1 LWPKES
7 NSDRVPDSSDVARI
21 APGKRNVKKPTP
33 FGKYYLLER
42 INTGGMAEVFRA
54 KAFGVEGFE
63 RLVAVKRILSNIAED
78 KEFIRMFIEEAKLAV
93 QLNHAN
99 IAQIFDLGVVD
110 GSYYIALEHVH
121 GRDLRAM
128 FDRCRQLGD
137 PMPVSQACFAV
148 MKVCEGLDYAHNKRD
163 QAGRELN
170 LVHRDVSP
178 QNVLVSFEG
187 EVKLIDFGI
196 AKAAGKGSK
205 TQAGILKGK
214 FGYMSPE
221 QVRGIPVDRRSDVFS
236 CGIVLYELLT
246 GERLFVGESD
256 FSTLEK
262 VRNVE
267 ILPPST
273 YNRRIPDELER
284 ICLKALAKDPDERY
298 QNAIDLHDEL
308 QAFVYTAGEFYSRKD
323 LAGWMKK
330 TFGREIEEE
339 TAKLESY
346 RQLKAPSS
354 TEPPPMARPPQGS
367 RPPTTQ
373 ASPRG
378 RTVDSAGRPSMAP
391 TGQHR
396 AAPPP
401 PPTGRLSGQ
410 MPAVRSSDLST
421 PPPPMRAK
429 ARDDSG
435 GLAWDDD
442 ELETQIY
449 DNPEEEAAKRAG
461 KKSAGLPIQAPPT
474 PQPSPAATRTG
485 AAPGPGSS
493 GAGGAGPDLS
503 SLVSTAR
510 GWDAGRAAVG
520 SNGSSLSP
528 PPSSLATGSSKSP
541 TPAAPED
548 PLAALAASYTSAPA
562 IARDLP
568 APRLTPDPMFD
579 PMASFGSNMLGRGE
593 RKGKSMVWI
602 AIGGAAVAVVAVV
615 IVIAMT
621 GGETKKPSPV
631 AASETAM
638 GAAPAPAIASD
649 QNTGFDLYVVPP
661 GTMTWRLDGEARTD
675 KLPSRIRGIAP
686 GQHSVAIDAPPGFMG
701 QNMQVTVELGKAQK
715 VEIVLQPLDIA
726 GGFESMPP
734 GAMVSLIVDGKRE
747 TLGESPARTKLDPR
761 KTYQVLFEKPGYV
774 SVNRPVVFTGSNEE
788 KIVVTLEKAGGS
800 SKDSAV
806 AAVQPAIQPP
816 LTRPDQAKDTK
827 ELKEPKQPKTNPVA
841 KEPKEPKETKVDPKD
856 TKVEPKETK
865 ETKETKVDATP
876 AAGKGQGTLLLGS
889 KPPCDIYID
898 GKDTGLQTPQRDIK
912 LSAGKH
918 KITLVNN
925 EFGIK
930 ETFSVEIKADA
941 VEKQIKDYSDRIPK

>member
-1 LWPKES
+1 MWPKES
-7 NSDRVPDSSDVARI
+7 NSDRVPEGSDVARI
-21 APGKRNVKKPTP
+21 APGVRNVKKPTP

-137 PMPVSQACFAV
+137 PMPVSQACFVV

-163 QAGRELN
+163 QAGRELH

-284 ICLKALAKDPDERY
+284 IVLKALAKDPEERY

-346 RQLKAPSS
+346 RQLKAPAAA
-354 TEPPPMARPPQGS
+354 EPPPPALGRTPTGS
-367 RPPTTQ
+367 RPMTA
-373 ASPRG
+373 ASPR
-378 RTVDSAGRPSMAP
+378 VSARSS
-391 TGQHR
+391 GQHKV
-396 AAPPP
+396 APPP
-401 PPTGRLSGQ
+401 PPSGRVSQQ
-410 MPAVRSSDLST
+410 MPAIKE
-421 PPPPMRAK
+421 PPTQPVNPPAAKRA
-429 ARDDSG
+429 RPSDDSG
-435 GLAWDDD
+435 QLAWDDD

-449 DNPEEEAAKRAG
+449 DNPEEDIKNRAARGSNKSGAMPVAQPHAAAPVPAPAPMAAAPASVAASAA
-461 KKSAGLPIQAPPT
+461 SAGA
-474 PQPSPAATRTG
+474 
-485 AAPGPGSS
+485 
-493 GAGGAGPDLS
+493 AGPDLS

-510 GWDAGRAAVG
+510 GWDGPPSPSSTLPG
-520 SNGSSLSP
+520 TGTNGSSLSP
-528 PPSSLATGSSKSP
+528 PPSLLATGSSKSAS
-541 TPAAPED
+541 PAAPED
-548 PLAALAASYTSAPA
+548 PLAALAASYSTAPPAPA
-562 IARDLP
+562 LP
-568 APRLTPDPMFD
+568 VPRLAPPDPLFD
-579 PMASFGSNMLGRGE
+579 PMASFGSGMLGRKD
-593 RKGKSMVWI
+593 RKGKGMLWV
-602 AIGGAAVAVVAVV
+602 AIGGAALAVVAVV
-615 IVIAMT
+615 VVIAMT
-621 GGETKKPSPV
+621 GGENTS
-631 AASETAM
+631 AATTNDTTPAAEPAT
-638 GAAPAPAIASD
+638 AAPAVAGD
-649 QNTGFDLYVVPP
+649 QNTGFDLYVTPP

-675 KLPSRIRGIAP
+675 RLPSRIRGIAP
-686 GQHSVAIDAPPGFMG
+686 GQHTVAIDAPPGFMS
-701 QNMQVTVELGKAQK
+701 QNLSISVELGKAPK
-715 VEIVLQPLDIA
+715 VEIVLQPLDIVGEFA
-726 GGFESMPP
+726 SNPP
-734 GAMVSLIVDGKRE
+734 GATVSLIVDGKRE
-747 TLGESPARTKLDPR
+747 TLGPSPATTKLDPR
-761 KTYQVLFEKPGYV
+761 KSYQVLFEKPGFV
-774 SVNRPVVFTGSNEE
+774 SINRPVVFTGTTEE
-788 KIVVTLEKAGGS
+788 KINVTLEKAGRAAAAA
-800 SKDSAV
+800 AV
-806 AAVQPAIQPP
+806 AQTPV
-816 LTRPDQAKDTK
+816 TRPEVKETKKATTVAKA
-827 ELKEPKQPKTNPVA
+827 EPREPKA
-841 KEPKEPKETKVDPKD
+841 EPKE

-865 ETKETKVDATP
+865 SDASP
-876 AAGKGQGTLLLGS
+876 AVAKGSGTLLLGS

-898 GKDTGLQTPQRDIK
+898 GKDTGMQTPQRDIK

-918 KITLVNN
+918 RITLVNN

-930 ETFSVEIKADA
+930 ETFTVDIKADEVA
-941 VEKQIKDYSDRIPK
+941 KQIKDYSDRLPK

>member
-1 LWPKES
+1 M
-7 NSDRVPDSSDVARI
+7 
-21 APGKRNVKKPTP
+21 KKPTP

-137 PMPVSQACFAV
+137 PMPVSQACFVV

-163 QAGRELN
+163 QAGRELH

-284 ICLKALAKDPDERY
+284 IVLKALAKDPEERY

-346 RQLKAPSS
+346 RQLKAPVAPEDRVTNPVLGRSP
-354 TEPPPMARPPQGS
+354 TGS
-367 RPPTTQ
+367 RPPTAAAT
-373 ASPRG
+373 P
-378 RTVDSAGRPSMAP
+378 SAQRK
-391 TGQHR
+391 
-396 AAPPP
+396 
-401 PPTGRLSGQ
+401 
-410 MPAVRSSDLST
+410 ST
-421 PPPPMRAK
+421 P
-429 ARDDSG
+429 SG
-435 GLAWDDD
+435 P
-442 ELETQIY
+442 
-449 DNPEEEAAKRAG
+449 N
-461 KKSAGLPIQAPPT
+461 
-474 PQPSPAATRTG
+474 
-485 AAPGPGSS
+485 
-493 GAGGAGPDLS
+493 
-503 SLVSTAR
+503 
-510 GWDAGRAAVG
+510 
-520 SNGSSLSP
+520 
-528 PPSSLATGSSKSP
+528 
-541 TPAAPED
+541 
-548 PLAALAASYTSAPA
+548 
-562 IARDLP
+562 
-568 APRLTPDPMFD
+568 
-579 PMASFGSNMLGRGE
+579 
-593 RKGKSMVWI
+593 
-602 AIGGAAVAVVAVV
+602 
-615 IVIAMT
+615 
-621 GGETKKPSPV
+621 
-631 AASETAM
+631 
-638 GAAPAPAIASD
+638 
-649 QNTGFDLYVVPP
+649 
-661 GTMTWRLDGEARTD
+661 
-675 KLPSRIRGIAP
+675 
-686 GQHSVAIDAPPGFMG
+686 
-701 QNMQVTVELGKAQK
+701 
-715 VEIVLQPLDIA
+715 
-726 GGFESMPP
+726 
-734 GAMVSLIVDGKRE
+734 
-747 TLGESPARTKLDPR
+747 
-761 KTYQVLFEKPGYV
+761 
-774 SVNRPVVFTGSNEE
+774 
-788 KIVVTLEKAGGS
+788 
-800 SKDSAV
+800 
-806 AAVQPAIQPP
+806 
-816 LTRPDQAKDTK
+816 
-827 ELKEPKQPKTNPVA
+827 
-841 KEPKEPKETKVDPKD
+841 
-856 TKVEPKETK
+856 
-865 ETKETKVDATP
+865 
-876 AAGKGQGTLLLGS
+876 
-889 KPPCDIYID
+889 
-898 GKDTGLQTPQRDIK
+898 
-912 LSAGKH
+912 
-918 KITLVNN
+918 
-925 EFGIK
+925 
-930 ETFSVEIKADA
+930 
-941 VEKQIKDYSDRIPK
+941 